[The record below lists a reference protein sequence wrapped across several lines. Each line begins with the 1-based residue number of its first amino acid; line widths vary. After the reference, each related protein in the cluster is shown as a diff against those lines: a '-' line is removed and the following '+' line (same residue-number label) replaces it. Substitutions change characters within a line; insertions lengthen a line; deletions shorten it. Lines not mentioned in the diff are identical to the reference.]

1 VKQNPRTEAL
11 EKSRAREPNR
21 GKQNPRAAVP
31 NFRENPL
38 GKPGNLHLKQQV
50 PVKEPQKGQKRGLT
64 GNQKGAKLPH
74 PQKGLRSRNRS
85 IESSA

>member
-1 VKQNPRTEAL
+1 
-11 EKSRAREPNR
+11 
-21 GKQNPRAAVP
+21 VP

-38 GKPGNLHLKQQV
+38 GKPGNLHLKQQA
-50 PVKEPQKGQKRGLT
+50 PVKEPQKEQKRDLT